1 MNLTADHPAATMG
14 VMQRTDI
21 PLIADLAI
29 DLAHCASAC
38 CRS

>member
-1 MNLTADHPAATMG
+1 MG
-14 VMQRTDI
+14 VMQRKSI

-38 CRS
+38 CPS

>member
-1 MNLTADHPAATMG
+1 MIAYCVTMS

-21 PLIADLAI
+21 PLVADLAT

-38 CRS
+38 CPS